1 MPERFKRKSATVAQ
15 KSRSSARLGK
25 SMAGAEAKQSQ
36 DLELRRPLSPHLT
49 IYRPTLTMAMSIAHR
64 ITGAALYA
72 GTLFLVWYLL
82 AAATGGAAFAF
93 AAWFFGSFLGQLILL
108 GFTFALLHHFFG
120 GIRHLIWDA
129 GYGFDKQGR
138 EYLAFGTL
146 IASVT
151 MTLIIFIAAHL

>member
-1 MPERFKRKSATVAQ
+1 
-15 KSRSSARLGK
+15 
-25 SMAGAEAKQSQ
+25 MAEVDVKQGQS
-36 DLELRRPLSPHLT
+36 LEMRRPLSPHLT
-49 IYRPTLTMAMSIAHR
+49 VYRPMMTMMMSIAHR
-64 ITGAALYA
+64 ITGAALYV
-72 GTLFLVWYLL
+72 GTLLLVWYLF
-82 AAATGGAAFAF
+82 AAAEGGSAFAF
-93 AAWFFGSFLGQLILL
+93 ASWFLGSIIGQIILL

>member
-1 MPERFKRKSATVAQ
+1 
-15 KSRSSARLGK
+15 
-25 SMAGAEAKQSQ
+25 MAEVDVKQGQS
-36 DLELRRPLSPHLT
+36 LEMRRPLSPHLT
-49 IYRPTLTMAMSIAHR
+49 VYRPMMTMMMSIAHR
-64 ITGAALYA
+64 ITGAALYV
-72 GTLFLVWYLL
+72 GTLLLVWYLF
-82 AAATGGAAFAF
+82 AAAEGGSAFTF
-93 AAWFFGSFLGQLILL
+93 ASWFLGSIIGQIILL

>member
-1 MPERFKRKSATVAQ
+1 
-15 KSRSSARLGK
+15 
-25 SMAGAEAKQSQ
+25 MAEVDVKQGQSLEA
-36 DLELRRPLSPHLT
+36 RRPLSPHLT
-49 IYRPTLTMAMSIAHR
+49 VYRPMMTMMMSIAHR
-64 ITGAALYA
+64 ITGGALYV
-72 GTLFLVWYLL
+72 GTLLLVWYLF
-82 AAATGGAAFAF
+82 AAAEGGSAFAF
-93 AAWFFGSFLGQLILL
+93 ASWFLGSIIGQIILL

>member
-1 MPERFKRKSATVAQ
+1 
-15 KSRSSARLGK
+15 
-25 SMAGAEAKQSQ
+25 MAEVDVKQGQS
-36 DLELRRPLSPHLT
+36 LEMRRPLSPHLT
-49 IYRPTLTMAMSIAHR
+49 VYRPMMTMMMSIAHR
-64 ITGAALYA
+64 ITGAALYV
-72 GTLFLVWYLL
+72 GTLLLVWYLF
-82 AAATGGAAFAF
+82 AAAEGGSAFAF
-93 AAWFFGSFLGQLILL
+93 ASWFLGSIIGQIILL

-151 MTLIIFIAAHL
+151 MTLIVFIAAHL

>member
-1 MPERFKRKSATVAQ
+1 MLRKSRGVN
-15 KSRSSARLGK
+15 RLGGGA
-25 SMAGAEAKQSQ
+25 MAKVDVKQGQSLEA
-36 DLELRRPLSPHLT
+36 RRPLSPHLT
-49 IYRPTLTMAMSIAHR
+49 VYRPMMTMMMSIAHR
-64 ITGAALYA
+64 ITGAALYV
-72 GTLFLVWYLL
+72 GTLLLVWYLF
-82 AAATGGAAFAF
+82 AAAEGGSAFAF
-93 AAWFFGSFLGQLILL
+93 ASWFLGSIIGQIILL

>member
-1 MPERFKRKSATVAQ
+1 
-15 KSRSSARLGK
+15 
-25 SMAGAEAKQSQ
+25 MAEV
-36 DLELRRPLSPHLT
+36 DLRGSLETRRPLSPHLS
-49 IYRPTLTMAMSIAHR
+49 IYRPMLTMMMSIVHR
-64 ITGAALYA
+64 ITGAALYV
-72 GTLFLVWYLL
+72 GTLLLVWYLF
-82 AAATGGAAFAF
+82 AAAEGGSAFAF
-93 AAWFFGSFLGQLILL
+93 ASWFLGSIIGQIILL

>member
-1 MPERFKRKSATVAQ
+1 MLRKSRGVN
-15 KSRSSARLGK
+15 RLGGGA
-25 SMAGAEAKQSQ
+25 MAEVDVKQGQSLEA
-36 DLELRRPLSPHLT
+36 RRPLSPHLT
-49 IYRPTLTMAMSIAHR
+49 VYRPMMTMMMSIAHR
-64 ITGAALYA
+64 ITGAALYV
-72 GTLFLVWYLL
+72 GTLLLVWYLF
-82 AAATGGAAFAF
+82 AAAEGGSAFAF
-93 AAWFFGSFLGQLILL
+93 ASWFLGSIIGQIILL

>member
-1 MPERFKRKSATVAQ
+1 
-15 KSRSSARLGK
+15 
-25 SMAGAEAKQSQ
+25 MAEVDVKQGQSLEA
-36 DLELRRPLSPHLT
+36 RRPLSPHLT
-49 IYRPTLTMAMSIAHR
+49 VYRPMMTMMMSIAHR
-64 ITGAALYA
+64 ITGAALYV
-72 GTLFLVWYLL
+72 GTLLLVWYLF
-82 AAATGGAAFAF
+82 AAAEGGSAFAF
-93 AAWFFGSFLGQLILL
+93 ASWFLGSIIGQIILL
-108 GFTFALLHHFFG
+108 GFTFALLHHFLG